1 MLDRTLNFGYDGAG
15 RLRTQD
21 DAIKG
26 QDAQRQ
32 RWEID
37 PAGNRLPVE
46 LTDEKQQQQDWAQMV
61 YQNWKDPNFNLLR
74 NGDSTLDSGQVQ
86 QWPDN
91 RIGYLED
98 QAWRY
103 DKQGN
108 RVEQLSLK
116 QDDKGEYP
124 RQRLG
129 YDGANQLTTVEIAR
143 VVGRGHV
150 ISSSQCRYVYDA
162 LGRRL
167 KTTFT
172 DNNGKERIT
181 YFGWDGDR
189 HVHTEYMREDGDRD
203 IVHTVYEPGTFTPMV
218 RLSTTAKGQQ
228 KIKPHLMV
236 QAGLVNLPEAKRSD
250 SAVSAPIPML
260 QAAPVRRLHSEQARA
275 MRNISV

>member
-1 MLDRTLNFGYDGAG
+1 LTVIETSNYTLNFRYDGSG
-15 RLRTQD
+15 CLCSQEDT
-21 DAIKG
+21 IKG
-26 QDAQRQ
+26 SPARRQ

-61 YQNWKDPNFNLLR
+61 YQN
-74 NGDSTLDSGQVQ
+74 
-86 QWPDN
+86 
-91 RIGYLED
+91 
-98 QAWRY
+98 WRY

-129 YDGANQLTTVEIAR
+129 YDGANQLTTVEITR

-167 KTTFT
+167 KQYL
-172 DNNGKERIT
+172 RILMAKSASPT
-181 YFGWDGDR
+181 LAETATGMYTPRIRARGW
-189 HVHTEYMREDGDRD
+189 
-203 IVHTVYEPGTFTPMV
+203 
-218 RLSTTAKGQQ
+218 
-228 KIKPHLMV
+228 
-236 QAGLVNLPEAKRSD
+236 
-250 SAVSAPIPML
+250 
-260 QAAPVRRLHSEQARA
+260 
-275 MRNISV
+275 